1 MRFAAQKNPTTK
13 AGFFFT
19 SLCSILV
26 RSVLALH
33 HVVHRY
39 LVAAAEALA
48 IVGLGA
54 VGNMRM
60 TILIPVVNVR
70 SAVIV
75 VVLAGTF
82 DAIVK
87 SLTLDV
93 SKLLRGS
100 IPIVVSIVIMRLGRG
115 RIRRDSCKAR
125 C

>member
-1 MRFAAQKNPTTK
+1 MRFANAENPASRPGLLHVVTF
-13 AGFFFT
+13 G
-19 SLCSILV
+19 LV
-26 RSVLALH
+26 RAVLALH

-39 LVAAAEALA
+39 LVAAAEAFA

-54 VGNMRM
+54 VRNMRM
-60 TILIPVVNVR
+60 TIFIPVINVR

-82 DAIVK
+82 NAIVK
-87 SLTLDV
+87 SLTLNV
-93 SKLLRGS
+93 AKFLWGS

-115 RIRRDSCKAR
+115 RVRRDSCKAR